1 MADEKT
7 EEATPKKKSKLLLI
21 VIILLLLLLAGGGG
35 AAYFLFIKK
44 KPAPAPKN
52 AAQAPGQA
60 APAAAPAGPSAPPV
74 KTIIDH
80 LSTFIVNLAD
90 QSGSRYLKVT
100 MDLSLSNEAVKKE
113 IEDKMPMIRDT
124 IITILSNK
132 YYNDIATPAGKLTL
146 KRELISRLNVALT
159 KGRILDI
166 YFTDFVVQ

>member
-21 VIILLLLLLAGGGG
+21 IIILILLLAAGGG
-35 AAYFLFIKK
+35 AAYFFLLKK
-44 KPAPAPKN
+44 KPAPPQQ
-52 AAQAPGQA
+52 AAQTSAPAQTAAPVAPGA
-60 APAAAPAGPSAPPV
+60 APV

-100 MDLSLSNEAVKKE
+100 MDLSLSNDQVKKE
-113 IEDKMPMIRDT
+113 IEDKMPMVRDT

-146 KRELISRLNVALT
+146 KRELISRLNVILT

-166 YFTDFVVQ
+166 YFTEFVVQ

>member
-1 MADEKT
+1 MAEEEKT
-7 EEATPKKKSKLLLI
+7 EEAAPKKKSKLLLI
-21 VIILLLLLLAGGGG
+21 IIILVVLLAAGGGG
-35 AAYFLFIKK
+35 AYFFLFKK
-44 KPAPAPKN
+44 KAAPPPQQGQAAAPAPV
-52 AAQAPGQA
+52 
-60 APAAAPAGPSAPPV
+60 AAPAGPSAPPV

-100 MDLSLSNEAVKKE
+100 MDLSLSNEEVKKE
-113 IEDKMPMIRDT
+113 IEEKMPMVRDT

-146 KRELISRLNVALT
+146 KRELISRLNVILA

-166 YFTDFVVQ
+166 YFTEFVVQ

>member
-1 MADEKT
+1 MAEEKT

-21 VIILLLLLLAGGGG
+21 IIILVVLLAAGGG
-35 AAYFLFIKK
+35 AAYFFLFKK
-44 KPAPAPKN
+44 KEAPPPQQGGAQQAAP
-52 AAQAPGQA
+52 
-60 APAAAPAGPSAPPV
+60 APAAAPAGPSVPPV

-100 MDLSLSNEAVKKE
+100 MDLSLSNEEVKKE
-113 IEDKMPMIRDT
+113 IEDKMPMVRDT

-146 KRELISRLNVALT
+146 KRELISRLNVILT

-166 YFTDFVVQ
+166 YFTEFVVQ

>member
-1 MADEKT
+1 MAEEKT

-21 VIILLLLLLAGGGG
+21 LIILIVLLAAGGG
-35 AAYFLFIKK
+35 AAYFFLFKK
-44 KPAPAPKN
+44 KPAPPPKQ
-52 AAQAPGQA
+52 AGQAP
-60 APAAAPAGPSAPPV
+60 APAAAPAGPNAPPM

-113 IEDKMPMIRDT
+113 IEDKMPMVRDT

-146 KRELISRLNVALT
+146 KRELISRLNVMLT
-159 KGRILDI
+159 TGRILDI
-166 YFTDFVVQ
+166 YFTEFVVQ